1 MKLTYEMLPES
12 AQKAYDQTNKI
23 RKGSMFIAVALSAVL
38 LIIFS
43 VKHKEFK
50 NFMDV
55 LSSAFFVGC
64 LIHGFIH
71 AEMLLKPL
79 IKKFL
84 KSLLKIYFPPI
95 VIISAV
101 MLSFGFL
108 VAMLIGAPCMII
120 DLIMYLKK
128 KPLVY
133 SFELGSFMKLKAV
146 QEEIQAMAMQD
157 MRYSQEDVQTKIT
170 KLKQMFDDGL
180 ITENEYSQKKA
191 ELLSNI

>member
-12 AQKAYDQTNKI
+12 AQKAYTHTDKI
-23 RKGSMFIAVALSAVL
+23 RKGSMFIAIALSAVC

-50 NFMDV
+50 NLMDI
-55 LSSAFFVGC
+55 LSSALFVGC

-108 VAMLIGAPCMII
+108 IAMLIGAPCMII

-133 SFELGSFMKLKAV
+133 SFEIGSFMKLKAV
-146 QEEIQAMAMQD
+146 QDEIQEMK
-157 MRYSQEDVQTKIT
+157 YSQEDVQTKIT

-180 ITENEYSQKKA
+180 ITENEYSQKKT